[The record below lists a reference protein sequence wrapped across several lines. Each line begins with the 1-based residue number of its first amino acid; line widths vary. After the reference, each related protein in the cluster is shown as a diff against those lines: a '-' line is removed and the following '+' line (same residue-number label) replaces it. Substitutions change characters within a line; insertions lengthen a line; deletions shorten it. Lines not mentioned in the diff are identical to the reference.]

1 VSIRHLLAG
10 SIGVALIALSP
21 SQAAHL
27 AQQPVFRMS
36 TALVRVDVLVTDG
49 GRRVAGLT
57 AQDFE
62 LEDNGVRQ
70 EIQLAATAEGV
81 NVVLVLDTSRS
92 VAGRR
97 LADLKRATHSL
108 LTTLGRGDTA
118 SLLTFNE
125 QISLRLD
132 AERDAAHVERA
143 MERVNTGGRTAL
155 YDALYCGLSLVA
167 QDTGRSL
174 IVLFSDGGDTAS
186 FLSRDAVMAS
196 VQRSKATIYV
206 VGVKNIERVREG
218 PLRVIADDGGGN
230 LLWAEDDS
238 HLPSA
243 FASVFDEF
251 RSRYLLAYLPTDV
264 KRDDGWHRI
273 TVRLKGKPGKVK
285 ARPGY
290 FATPDPA

>member
-1 VSIRHLLAG
+1 M
-10 SIGVALIALSP
+10 GVALVALSP
-21 SQAAHL
+21 SLAAYL
-27 AQQPVFRMS
+27 AQQPVFRAN
-36 TALVRVDVLVTDG
+36 TDLVRVDVLVTDG

-70 EIQLAATAEGV
+70 EIQVAATAEGV
-81 NVVLVLDTSRS
+81 KVVLVLDTSQS

-97 LADLKRATHSL
+97 LEYLKRAIHSS
-108 LTTLGRGDTA
+108 LTTLGGGDTA

-125 QISLRLD
+125 QLSLRLD
-132 AERDAAHVERA
+132 AERDAANIERA
-143 MERVNTGGRTAL
+143 MERVNAGGRTAL

-174 IVLFSDGGDTAS
+174 IVLFSDGGDNAS
-186 FLSRDAVMAS
+186 FLFRDAVMAS

-206 VGVKNIERVREG
+206 VGVKNTELVREG
-218 PLRVIADDGGGN
+218 QLQVIADDGGGN
-230 LLWAEDDS
+230 MLWAEDDS
-238 HLPSA
+238 HLPSV

-251 RSRYLLAYLPTDV
+251 RSRYLLTYMPTGV

-290 FATPDPA
+290 FATPEPP